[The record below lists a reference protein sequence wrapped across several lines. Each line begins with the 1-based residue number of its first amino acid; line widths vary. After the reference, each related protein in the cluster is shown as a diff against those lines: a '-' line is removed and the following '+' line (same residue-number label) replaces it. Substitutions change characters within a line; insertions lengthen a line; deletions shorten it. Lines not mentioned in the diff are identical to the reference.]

1 MSFRYAAGINKPGFN
16 PLAAQSLLYNLFAW
30 GANGSGQLGLGNT
43 TDYSSPKQVGSLT
56 NWSNVAMARLIGGA
70 VKTDGTLWTW
80 GWNAN
85 AQGAMGVGNETNY
98 SSPKQVG
105 ALTTWLSVKIGQ
117 KHLLA
122 LDG

>member
-1 MSFRYAAGINKPGFN
+1 MWSWGGGSFGRTALNT
-16 PLAAQSLLYNLFAW
+16 
-30 GANGSGQLGLGNT
+30 T

-56 NWSNVAMARLIGGA
+56 NWSTVSMQRLVGGS

-80 GWNAN
+80 GWNSN
-85 AQGAMGVGNETNY
+85 ASGAMGVGNTTNY

-122 LDG
+122 LSS

>member
-1 MSFRYAAGINKPGFN
+1 MGVRCN
-16 PLAAQSLLYNLFAW
+16 
-30 GANGSGQLGLGNT
+30 
-43 TDYSSPKQVGSLT
+43 DLT
-56 NWSNVAMARLIGGA
+56 NWSTVSMGLLVGGS

-80 GWNAN
+80 GWNSN
-85 AQGAMGVGNETNY
+85 ASGAMGVGNTTNY